1 MQMKPLAE
9 RITESLFQIAAE
21 YEEGLKHEAE
31 QHRNTL
37 DLLKRL
43 KRGEVSLDEVAVTD
57 TGWRLLPPEPKEELN
72 GRNGASPV
80 NEPAFIG

>member
-57 TGWRLLPPEPKEELN
+57 SGWRLVPPEPKEETH
-72 GRNGASPV
+72 GDNGASPV